1 MSADEDSFEV
11 TSFDN
16 YLINEKICAS
26 EISDDTIFE
35 ELSRLSESTEKSV
48 DELLKEAET
57 LISYPQLLPLQLNFQ
72 DVDEYFKS
80 TNNISCES
88 TPCEMKPLGLIDRMD
103 TSQSGKLLDDV
114 FEVIFLFFIDCLLG
128 IFMRYHEVIV
138 KRLNIHWER

>member
-1 MSADEDSFEV
+1 MSADDDSFEV

-26 EISDDTIFE
+26 EISDESIFE
-35 ELSRLSESTEKSV
+35 QLSRLADSPTTERSV
-48 DELLKEAET
+48 DEIIKEAET
-57 LISYPQLLPLQLNFQ
+57 LISYPQLLPLKLNFK

-103 TSQSGKLLDDV
+103 NSLSGKLLDDV
-114 FEVIFLFFIDCLLG
+114 FEVSIEKSFLV
-128 IFMRYHEVIV
+128 FMGLPNVII
-138 KRLNIHWER
+138 K

>member
-1 MSADEDSFEV
+1 MSADDDSFEV

-26 EISDDTIFE
+26 EISDESIFE
-35 ELSRLSESTEKSV
+35 QLSRLADSPTTERSV
-48 DELLKEAET
+48 DEIIKEAET
-57 LISYPQLLPLQLNFQ
+57 LISYPQLLPLKLNFK

-103 TSQSGKLLDDV
+103 NSLSGKLLDDV
-114 FEVIFLFFIDCLLG
+114 FEVSIEKCFLV
-128 IFMRYHEVIV
+128 FMGLPNVII
-138 KRLNIHWER
+138 K

>member
-1 MSADEDSFEV
+1 MSADDDSFEV

-26 EISDDTIFE
+26 EISDESIFE
-35 ELSRLSESTEKSV
+35 QLSRLADSPTTEKSV
-48 DELLKEAET
+48 DEIIKEAET
-57 LISYPQLLPLQLNFQ
+57 LISYPQLLPLKLNFK

-103 TSQSGKLLDDV
+103 NSLSGKLLDDV
-114 FEVIFLFFIDCLLG
+114 FEVSIEKSFLV
-128 IFMRYHEVIV
+128 FMGLPNVII
-138 KRLNIHWER
+138 K